1 VTPILNS
8 CVFAFPFPTVS
19 RACDPFSIPNCVPRT
34 ATKFYQVFAFPFPT
48 VSRACDPFSIPNCV
62 PRTATKFYQVFAFP
76 FPTVSRACD
85 PFSIPNCVP
94 RTTTKFYQK
103 KLAAWVK
110 ARSQPRL
117 HVLWCALDLINKCV
131 HSLVNNVVLFLD
143 CQHGL
148 HFFWEAHLL
157 VAQRSPPPRA
167 VLLHRPT
174 PRAVLLRST
183 LARRHR

>member
-1 VTPILNS
+1 VCFHSHSQLCPAHVTPFQPLVCLHS
-8 CVFAFPFPTVS
+8 LSQLCPVS
-19 RACDPFSIPNCVPRT
+19 RAPRPN
-34 ATKFYQVFAFPFPT
+34 
-48 VSRACDPFSIPNCV
+48 
-62 PRTATKFYQVFAFP
+62 
-76 FPTVSRACD
+76 
-85 PFSIPNCVP
+85 
-94 RTTTKFYQK
+94 FYQK
-103 KLAAWVK
+103 KLVAWVK

-148 HFFWEAHLL
+148 HFSWEAHLL

-167 VLLHRPT
+167 VFLHRPT

-183 LARRHR
+183 LTRRHR